1 MNCASH
7 KQFWPTLWVAVLRR
21 KTSLASGFK
30 PATFRL
36 AASCLLVVV
45 PCWNFV
51 LVLDNLGPQNALERN
66 STVSV
71 YHFLYHHL
79 VVSPFLSRFLLFKAG
94 PTINLSIIK
103 NEKLLGTTRN
113 KPGAAGWEGLM
124 LPLCNAAPFSSHP
137 LLIVSLTRRNFSS
150 SHIFPIKFS
159 SDGLKWSNQ
168 GTRQMFRST
177 TAIKAWT

>member
-1 MNCASH
+1 MAIL
-7 KQFWPTLWVAVLRR
+7 KK
-21 KTSLASGFK
+21 KTSSASGFK

-36 AASCLLVVV
+36 ATSCLLVVV

-79 VVSPFLSRFLLFKAG
+79 VVSTFLSRFLLFKAG
-94 PTINLSIIK
+94 PSINLSIIK
-103 NEKLLGTTRN
+103 NEKLLETTRN
-113 KPGAAGWEGLM
+113 KPGVAGREGLM
-124 LPLCNAAPFSSHP
+124 LPLRNAAPFSSHP
-137 LLIVSLTRRNFSS
+137 LSTISQTWQNFSS

-159 SDGLKWSNQ
+159 SDVLKWSNQ

-177 TAIKAWT
+177 TAIKA

>member
-1 MNCASH
+1 MAILKRN
-7 KQFWPTLWVAVLRR
+7 
-21 KTSLASGFK
+21 TSSASGFK
-30 PATFRL
+30 PVTFRL

-51 LVLDNLGPQNALERN
+51 LVLDNLGPQKALERN

-71 YHFLYHHL
+71 YQFLYHHL
-79 VVSPFLSRFLLFKAG
+79 VVSTLLSRCLLFKAG
-94 PTINLSIIK
+94 PSINLSIIK
-103 NEKLLGTTRN
+103 NEKLLGTPRIE
-113 KPGAAGWEGLM
+113 PRAAGWEGLM
-124 LPLCNAAPFSSHP
+124 LPLRNAAHFSSHP
-137 LLIVSLTRRNFSS
+137 LLTVSQTWRHFSS